1 MGLHDE
7 SPCHVRSRGVALN
20 VVLGQPGTWLA
31 LPAAVY
37 RQASKRVA
45 VAITSDDGNTLC
57 GFRTMAPPADAG
69 RLFASSVTRFRL
81 AGQSEGAPVIL
92 SIQAT
97 RESYDSLWEAQR
109 GLERALDLA
118 SPDKP
123 TRELRRSL

>member
-1 MGLHDE
+1 M
-7 SPCHVRSRGVALN
+7 
-20 VVLGQPGTWLA
+20 
-31 LPAAVY
+31 Y

-45 VAITSDDGNTLC
+45 VAITSDDGSTLC

-69 RLFASSVTRFRL
+69 QLFASSVTRFRL

-92 SIQAT
+92 SIQDT

-123 TRELRRSL
+123 TREILSPG